1 MFNFITR
8 QRIMKKNE
16 NFIGDNA
23 YLAPDM
29 EMIEVETENSFASG
43 ETGGTAEGGDGNQ
56 GMQGGVAPLL
66 DDFSDLL
73 DF

>member
-1 MFNFITR
+1 
-8 QRIMKKNE
+8 MKKNE

-23 YLAPDM
+23 YLAPAM

-43 ETGGTAEGGDGNQ
+43 ETGGTAENGNANQ
-56 GMQGGVAPLL
+56 GMNNGVAPLF

>member
-1 MFNFITR
+1 
-8 QRIMKKNE
+8 MKKNE

-23 YLAPDM
+23 YLAPAM

-43 ETGGTAEGGDGNQ
+43 ENTAETGNNEDKSSY
-56 GMQGGVAPLL
+56 GGVAPLL

>member
-23 YLAPDM
+23 YLAPAM

-43 ETGGTAEGGDGNQ
+43 ENTGATAEGGEGNQ
-56 GMQGGVAPLL
+56 GMQGVAPLL

>member
-1 MFNFITR
+1 
-8 QRIMKKNE
+8 MKKNE
-16 NFIGDNA
+16 KFIGDNA
-23 YLAPDM
+23 YLAPNM

-43 ETGGTAEGGDGNQ
+43 ENTAEGGNNEADSQFGQ
-56 GMQGGVAPLL
+56 GVAPLL